1 MSLPLGRIT
10 RLQCK
15 ALLDTRTARASL
27 AVFLVAGLLGLWYGQ
42 VVMSRQRAALA
53 ASPALQAEQHAA
65 VFRHVAPTAKA
76 GDQLYYLHFHTRHE
90 PGAWAPFALGLR
102 DVQPYNLKIRLLA
115 LHGQLYAGE
124 LVNPL
129 LVAAGH
135 FDAAFVLAWLSPL
148 LVIALLHPLWAEDRE
163 SGTWALVRAQA
174 ASPWRLLAITWAVR
188 VAFALLPCLL
198 LIGAAVA
205 WWRLPLDGRVG
216 AVVALTVAHV
226 IFWSG
231 MALLVV
237 ARGYSSQVNA
247 LVLVGAWLLLALVGP
262 GLVTTVV
269 SARHP
274 LPQALE
280 LTLRQ
285 RQGYHAAWD
294 RPLTQT
300 MAAFY
305 RHYPAFA
312 GAPVPTTTYSNAWYY
327 AMQQAG
333 DDAAAPAAQAWL
345 EALERRRQASRSL
358 ARAFPPAVF
367 QLAMNQVARTDL
379 DSHLGYLQ
387 SVAAFHERLKLQ
399 FLPAIFDD
407 RPVAAVDWAAL
418 PRHAY
423 RDERAPDVAGALA
436 NLWVAAIGA
445 VAAGGWAL
453 ARAVRRD
460 A

>member
-1 MSLPLGRIT
+1 
-10 RLQCK
+10 LQCK
-15 ALLDTRTARASL
+15 SLLDARTARASL
-27 AVFLVAGLLGLWYGQ
+27 AVFLVAGLLGLWYGH
-42 VVMSRQRAALA
+42 VVVSRQRTALA

-65 VFRHVAPTAKA
+65 VFRHVAPTATA
-76 GDQLYYLHFHTRHE
+76 ADQLYYLYFHTRHE

-148 LVIALLHPLWAEDRE
+148 LVIALLHPLWAEERE

-174 ASPWRLLAITWAVR
+174 ASPWRLLGITWAVR
-188 VAFALLPCLL
+188 VAFALLPCLV
-198 LIGAAVA
+198 LIGAAVV
-205 WWRLPLDGRVG
+205 WWRLPLDGRV
-216 AVVALTVAHV
+216 ATVVALTVAHV
-226 IFWSG
+226 LFWSG
-231 MALLVV
+231 VALLVV

-262 GLVTTVV
+262 GLVTTAV

-300 MAAFY
+300 MADFD
-305 RHYPAFA
+305 RQYPAFA
-312 GAPVPTTTYSNAWYY
+312 GASEPTTTYSNAWYY

-333 DDAAAPAAQAWL
+333 DDAAAPAAQAYL
-345 EALERRRQASRSL
+345 DALERRRQASRVL
-358 ARAFPPAVF
+358 ARAFPPAAF

-387 SVAAFHERLKLQ
+387 SVATYHEGLKRL
-399 FLPAIFDD
+399 FLPAIFDG
-407 RPVAAVDWAAL
+407 RTVESVDWTAVPRHGYRDARAPEVTGALVTLWGAAL
-418 PRHAY
+418 A
-423 RDERAPDVAGALA
+423 ALGLGA
-436 NLWVAAIGA
+436 
-445 VAAGGWAL
+445 WAL
-453 ARAVRRD
+453 ARAVRHE